1 MRSDH
6 PLIIGAG
13 PAGSAAAITLARSG
27 AAPRILERDLA
38 TGDAICGGFV
48 SWRTLATLETL
59 GLGIDQLG
67 GHPIDTLR
75 LYVGT
80 SKAEAPLPK
89 FAIGISRHRLDTLL
103 LAQALTTGA
112 GLERGIT
119 VREIGDNGSIRTAD
133 NHVMTPDSLFL
144 ASGKHD
150 IRGLARPRDEAN
162 TLGLRILLDPA
173 PALAK
178 LVGSGIE
185 LHLFDGGYC
194 GILINET
201 GQTNLCM
208 AVRKSRLTQAGGDPA
223 QLLTLLGTENPALG
237 ERLAFVNSGSTDA
250 ISAIPYGW
258 IATDTRPGLFRL
270 GDQAAVIPSL
280 AGEGNGIA
288 LASGIAAA
296 KAWQQGGA
304 AAAPAYQTRFARAAG
319 KPVATA
325 MRLWHWSERPLAAKM
340 AVHAVRLF
348 PHIAAHFAG
357 LTRIA
362 P

>member
-1 MRSDH
+1 MRSDN

-13 PAGSAAAITLARSG
+13 PAGSAAAITLARG
-27 AAPRILERDLA
+27 GHPPRILERDLE

-48 SWRTLATLETL
+48 SWRTLATLDTL
-59 GLGIDQLG
+59 GLSAAQLSGHSIDK
-67 GHPIDTLR
+67 LR

-80 SKAEAPLPK
+80 AKAEARLPRP
-89 FAIGISRHRLDTLL
+89 AIGISRHRLDTLL
-103 LAQALTTGA
+103 LAQAEAAGA
-112 GLERGIT
+112 GLERGVT
-119 VREIGDNGSIRTAD
+119 VREIAVDGSLRTAD
-133 NHVMTPDSLFL
+133 NIVMTPDSLFL

-150 IRGLARPRDEAN
+150 IRGTARPRDEAN
-162 TLGLRILLDPA
+162 TLGLRIMLDPA

-178 LVGSGIE
+178 LVGSAIE

-208 AVRKSRLTQAGGDPA
+208 AVRKSRLTLAGGDPA
-223 QLLTLLGTENPALG
+223 HLLAVLGEENPALG
-237 ERLAFVNSGSTDA
+237 ERLAFAASRNTDA

-258 IATDTRPGLFRL
+258 ITKSTRPGLFRL

-288 LASGIAAA
+288 LASGIAAGN
-296 KAWQQGGA
+296 AWLTGGA
-304 AAAPAYQTRFARAAG
+304 LAAPAYQARFARAAG
-319 KPVATA
+319 KPVSTA
-325 MRLWHWSERPLAAKM
+325 MRLWHWSERPLAARM
-340 AVHAVRLF
+340 AVRAVQLF
-348 PHIAAHFAG
+348 PQIAAHFAG